1 MQPKFYP
8 PEYRESK
15 FNCPHCGVFAQQEW
29 EEHAHKHVGDMN
41 FVAILESAICSHC
54 HDRSVWVEE
63 RMVYPAS
70 GTAPLS
76 NPDMPEDAARDYM
89 EAREIVAVS
98 ARGAAALLRLAIQR
112 LCPHLGEKGKNI
124 NEDIKN
130 LVAKGLPAGVQ
141 QALDAVRVIGNE
153 SVHPGQIDLD
163 DQPETAQ
170 ALFRLVN
177 IIVEKMITDPKE
189 IQAVYDSLPVDKL
202 KGIEDRDK

>member
-1 MQPKFYP
+1 MQPKFFP
-8 PEYRESK
+8 PVHERKS
-15 FNCPHCGVFAQQEW
+15 FHCPHCGVFAAQQW
-29 EEHAHKHVGDMN
+29 EYHYDSIHHQPFGSKLGT
-41 FVAILESAICSHC
+41 AICKHC
-54 HDRSVWVEE
+54 NDNSVWVDG

-70 GTAPLS
+70 GTAPLP
-76 NPDMPEDAARDYM
+76 NPDMPEDVTRDYM

-202 KGIEDRDK
+202 KGIENRDK